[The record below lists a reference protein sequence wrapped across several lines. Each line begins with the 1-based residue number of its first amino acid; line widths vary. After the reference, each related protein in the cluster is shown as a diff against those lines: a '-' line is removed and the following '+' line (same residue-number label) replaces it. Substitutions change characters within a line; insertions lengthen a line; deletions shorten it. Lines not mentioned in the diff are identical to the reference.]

1 MKNLLGG
8 FYSRDASDLPMTD
21 RYRYDPFFPSSILGF
36 RLAKPTT
43 TKSSNTGEDEQPD
56 NPTTHLECT

>member
-1 MKNLLGG
+1 MKMWTLGG
-8 FYSRDASDLPMTD
+8 SWNFRASAQRAPRRIRLGPSGGG
-21 RYRYDPFFPSSILGF
+21 RYFAF

-43 TKSSNTGEDEQPD
+43 TSSNTGEDEQPD